1 MFIVKSQY
9 QPRRLAKGAEKIYDY
24 VTCVL
29 NQPKCEKNKQCQ
41 CVNFRP
47 FPSKLKLLK
56 HSTWLLGCGQL
67 F

>member
-29 NQPKCEKNKQCQ
+29 NQPKCEKINN
-41 CVNFRP
+41 VNV
-47 FPSKLKLLK
+47 
-56 HSTWLLGCGQL
+56 
-67 F
+67 